1 MYTDEDLDLAVE
13 KGIFS
18 AAAIKQFRHLQST
31 LKSAPSV
38 DQENFKLL
46 TGFNDIFVVI
56 ACCLLL
62 FSSLWMVETITDSE
76 DLGLLVMVII
86 SWCLAEIFVL
96 KRQLAL
102 PAIVLLLAF
111 VGGVYMLCMTTFSA
125 ITESTHI
132 PLAVAAG
139 VSTLAAYLH
148 WWRFQVPITIAV
160 GTGAGAALVVA
171 LVVSFF
177 PDAKHWLLAVLFL
190 CGLLIFALAM
200 YWDMSDINR
209 VTRRSDVSFWLH
221 LLAAPLIIHPVFS
234 YLGILD
240 GNESLRIMVIVILLY
255 LLT

>member
-102 PAIVLLLAF
+102 LRILAIVN
-111 VGGVYMLCMTTFSA
+111 
-125 ITESTHI
+125 THSG
-132 PLAVAAG
+132 P
-139 VSTLAAYLH
+139 S
-148 WWRFQVPITIAV
+148 
-160 GTGAGAALVVA
+160 
-171 LVVSFF
+171 
-177 PDAKHWLLAVLFL
+177 
-190 CGLLIFALAM
+190 
-200 YWDMSDINR
+200 
-209 VTRRSDVSFWLH
+209 
-221 LLAAPLIIHPVFS
+221 
-234 YLGILD
+234 
-240 GNESLRIMVIVILLY
+240 
-255 LLT
+255 